1 MKILGLGVPEMLIML
16 MLLVPVA
23 LVVALIVVLAKR
35 AGANSL
41 CPMTPA
47 RERACLPSVFRS
59 LTTCINAAPSPKKS
73 TR

>member
-35 AGANSL
+35 AGSQ
-41 CPMTPA
+41 A
-47 RERACLPSVFRS
+47 RLPTSVFRS

>member
-35 AGANSL
+35 AAANSL
-41 CPMTPA
+41 CPMSASA
-47 RERACLPSVFRS
+47 RARLPTSVFRS

>member
-35 AGANSL
+35 AGSAITEEEYAL
-41 CPMTPA
+41 
-47 RERACLPSVFRS
+47 
-59 LTTCINAAPSPKKS
+59 KKQECM
-73 TR
+73 RDL